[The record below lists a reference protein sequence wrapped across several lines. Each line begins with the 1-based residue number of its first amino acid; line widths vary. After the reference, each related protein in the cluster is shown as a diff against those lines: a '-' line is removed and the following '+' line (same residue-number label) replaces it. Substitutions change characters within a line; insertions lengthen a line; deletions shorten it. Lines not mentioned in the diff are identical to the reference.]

1 MPDFGGYGGQVV
13 YIPLGTEGLNYNKNP
28 QRIPPGGLLQAESI
42 TYADDSIHKAPGR
55 AKLGSYVGVTGS
67 PSVFSLFDWHPTE
80 GTQYLVTLSSN
91 GRLFLATAGNPTLNQ
106 NQTIPT
112 GATTPPRAIF
122 VPCGGSAAITT
133 ASPGR
138 MLAIFT
144 GVGQPGFYQG
154 AGSVTPTKFSTIPTD
169 WSGGNQPV
177 NGVVHNGRLFAFG
190 VASKPHALYGST
202 IDDHRDFRT
211 GVETGTASAS
221 SAIYNHCHPGV
232 GLRLYCGYSHKGLL
246 FLLKY
251 PNGVFYL
258 DDTDLNPTGWG
269 CKMVT
274 DAMGC
279 APTPFAGIL
288 VDDGILFLSATG
300 QFFLITATTQ
310 GGIVV
315 TDLSTRMNLDQ
326 WLQANV
332 NMTRLAQ
339 AVSCWD
345 PTLKQAHFALPSKRN
360 GSSSTTNDLLL
371 TFDFRA
377 FTKGEAK
384 VRFAYSYRDAI
395 QGIALRRNPTS
406 YIYEPMIADYSGN
419 VWLLAQDDRSINAA
433 LPGVTPSLTGY
444 QAVFQTSHSNLQEFS
459 SDPTLGVMNKVFDT
473 LWIEYIPN
481 TGGSITVTPYVD
493 GVAQTA
499 VTVDLSQSGPRLA
512 SSPGN
517 TEFTI
522 YSGSGA
528 TTASELAGVGT
539 AGLDLRVKA
548 VRLTGTGRRISFQI
562 QSSSTASEDM
572 NITGLYVGFR
582 KAGQD
587 VGRGQGS
594 S

>member
-1 MPDFGGYGGQVV
+1 MPDFGGYGGQVA
-13 YIPLGTEGLNYNKNP
+13 YIPLGAEGLNYNKNP
-28 QRIPPGGLLQAESI
+28 SRIPPGGLLQAESI
-42 TYADDSIHKAPGR
+42 TYADDSVHKSPGR
-55 AKLGSYVGVTGS
+55 SKLGAYSGLGS
-67 PSVFSLFDWHPTE
+67 TTVFSLYDWHPNE
-80 GTQYLVTLSSN
+80 GTQYLVTLSSI
-91 GRLFLATAGNPTLNQ
+91 GRIYIAPAGNPVLNQ

-112 GATTPPRAIF
+112 GASTPPRAIF

-138 MLAIFT
+138 MLAVFT
-144 GVGQPGFYQG
+144 GVGAPGFYQG
-154 AGSVTPTKFSTIPTD
+154 TSVVPQKFTTVPTD

-177 NGVVHNGRLFAFG
+177 SGAVHNGRLFAWG
-190 VASKPHALYGST
+190 VASKPHSLYGST

-211 GVETGTASAS
+211 GVETGNSSAS
-221 SAIYNHCHPGV
+221 SATYLHCHPGL
-232 GLRLYCGYSHKGLL
+232 GLRTYCGYSHKGIL

-251 PNGVFYL
+251 PNGVFFL

-269 CKMVT
+269 CKIVT

-310 GGIVV
+310 GGITV

-326 WLQANV
+326 WLQANI

-339 AVSCWD
+339 AVSVWD

-371 TFDFRA
+371 TFDFRS

-384 VRFAYSYRDAI
+384 VRFAYSYRDPV
-395 QGIALRRNPTS
+395 QGIALRRNPTT
-406 YIYEPMIADYSGN
+406 YVYEPIVSDYSGN

-433 LPGVTPSLTGY
+433 LPGATPSLTGY
-444 QAVFQTSHSNLQEFS
+444 QAVFQTSHTDLQDYS
-459 SDPTLGVMNKVFDT
+459 SDPTLGVANKNFDH

-493 GVAQTA
+493 GVAQDA
-499 VTVDLSQSGPRLA
+499 QTVDLSASGPRLA

-517 TEFTI
+517 TEFTL
-522 YSGSGA
+522 YSGSGS

-539 AGLDLRVKA
+539 SGLDLRVKG
-548 VRLTGTGRRISFQI
+548 VRITGTGRRVSFQI

-572 NITGLYVGFR
+572 NITGLYVGYR
-582 KAGQD
+582 KAGND